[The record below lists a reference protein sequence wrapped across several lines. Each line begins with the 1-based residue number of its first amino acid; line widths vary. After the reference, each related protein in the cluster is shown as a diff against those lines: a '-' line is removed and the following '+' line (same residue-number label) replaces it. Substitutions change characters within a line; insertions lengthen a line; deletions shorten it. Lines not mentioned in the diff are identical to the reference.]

1 MRIVIAAL
9 VGATLIASSVG
20 CGASKNPAW
29 IRWGITKPTTE
40 PGAEPLLAE
49 AYRFFYEARFDT
61 TPALYTALV
70 ERYPQSAEAHLG
82 LSMTYRY
89 TGNRDTAR
97 VLARRAYELDSAAVG
112 VLLDYADLIVP
123 VRNGP
128 IPDMTDSARYAESD
142 RFCLKAAASTHPFN
156 AHANVQ
162 LLTSYMARARLADAW
177 HQASELSRKHYY
189 PQPLLDFA
197 YNLLVGLEPDAILI
211 TNGDNDTYPPW
222 VVQHSGDPFRP
233 DVTVANMTLLN
244 APEVVRMLRDSLGL
258 PVSFTDEEIANLKPR
273 ADSSDPEHI
282 PPPRSPAVQVI
293 DNVIA
298 NAAKANRTVYFAVT
312 LGPEALPFSDLLVL
326 EGLVSR
332 AVVGGRTSTV
342 DYDRL
347 AENLTKK
354 YRLGWPKALPPWRA
368 NMSPLTRIIEP
379 LAPNYGFLFIQ
390 LASHYNAQNDEAKT
404 DETVAQA
411 VTWMKRSSNTAWA
424 SDYVETWLRRDPEN
438 AVAKKLKAVL
448 DKSGTTQ

>member
-1 MRIVIAAL
+1 MRITIAAL
-9 VGATLIASSVG
+9 LGATLIAGSIG
-20 CGASKNPAW
+20 CGAAKNPAW
-29 IRWGITKPTTE
+29 IRWGITKPTTD

-49 AYRFFYEARFDT
+49 AYKFFYQARFDT
-61 TPALYTALV
+61 TPALYADLV
-70 ERYPQSAEAHLG
+70 NRYPQSAEAHLG

-97 VLARRAYELDSAAVG
+97 VEARKAYELDSAAVG

-142 RFCLKAAASTHPFN
+142 RWCLKAATSSHPFN

-162 LLTSYMARARLADAW
+162 LLTSYMSRARLADAW
-177 HQASELSRKHYY
+177 HQASELNRKRYY
-189 PQPLLDFA
+189 PQPLLDFG

-222 VVQHSGDPFRP
+222 VLQHSGRPFRP

-244 APEVVRMLRDSLGL
+244 SPAVVRMLRDSLNL
-258 PVSFTDEEIANLKPR
+258 PVSLTDKEIDSLRPR
-273 ADSSDPEHI
+273 TDSSDLEHI
-282 PPPRSPAVQVI
+282 PPPKSPAVQVI
-293 DNVIA
+293 ENVIA

-312 LGPEALPFSDLLVL
+312 LGPEALPFSTQLVL

-332 AVVGGRTSTV
+332 AVVGERTSTV
-342 DYDRL
+342 DFERL

-354 YRLGWPKALPPWRA
+354 YRLGWPKTLPPWSA
-368 NMSPLTRIIEP
+368 NMSPLTRIIDP

-390 LASHYNAQNDEAKT
+390 LAAYYNSQEDEAKT
-404 DETVAQA
+404 DEAVAQA
-411 VTWMKRSSNTAWA
+411 ATWMQRSNNTSWA

-438 AVAKKLKAVL
+438 AVAKKLKVII
-448 DKSGTTQ
+448 DKSGSAQ

>member
-1 MRIVIAAL
+1 MIAAL
-9 VGATLIASSVG
+9 VGATLIASGVG

-49 AYRFFYEARFDT
+49 AHRFFYEARFDT
-61 TPALYTALV
+61 TPALYADLV
-70 ERYPQSAEAHLG
+70 KRYPQSAEAHLG

-89 TGNRDTAR
+89 TGSRDTAR
-97 VLARRAYELDSAAVG
+97 TEARKAYELDSAAAG
-112 VLLDYADLIVP
+112 VLLNYADLIVP

-128 IPDMTDSARYAESD
+128 IPDMTDSARFAESD
-142 RFCLKAAASTHPFN
+142 RFCLKAAASTHRFN

-162 LLTSYMARARLADAW
+162 LLASYMVRARLADAW
-177 HQASELSRKHYY
+177 YQASELSRKRYY

-197 YNLLVGLEPDAILI
+197 HNLLVGLEPNAILI

-222 VVQHSGDPFRP
+222 VVQQAKNPFRP

-244 APEVVRMLRDSLGL
+244 APAVVRMLRDSLGL
-258 PVSFTDEEIANLKPR
+258 PVSLTDEEIDNLEPR
-273 ADSSDPEHI
+273 ADSSDPEHV
-282 PPPRSPAVQVI
+282 PPPKSPAVQVI
-293 DNVIA
+293 ENVIA
-298 NAAKANRTVYFAVT
+298 NAAKVNRTVYFAVT
-312 LGPEALPFSDLLVL
+312 LGPEALPFSTQLVL

-332 AVVGGRTSTV
+332 AVVGERASTV
-342 DYDRL
+342 DYERL

-354 YRLGWPKALPPWRA
+354 YRLGWPKALPPWPA
-368 NMSPLTRIIEP
+368 NMSPLTRIIDP

-390 LASHYNAQNDEAKT
+390 LASHYNAQEDEAKT
-404 DETVAQA
+404 DDAVSQA

-424 SDYVETWLRRDPEN
+424 SDYVDTWLRRDPEN
-438 AVAKKLKAVL
+438 AVAKKLKAIL
-448 DKSGTTQ
+448 DKSGMTQ